1 MHLSVNYLTPPNM
14 WTIKDVIENPHH
26 FTDRGWYVVSSSNS
40 SILYE
45 LDLNSTIE
53 YGYKFH
59 RFRGANLELSYPFT
73 CSEGFAI
80 SCKNIRPATV
90 GEVKKYFPSLEDI
103 KLHKQR
109 KMFNKA

>member
-1 MHLSVNYLTPPNM
+1 M

-26 FTDRGWYVVSSSNS
+26 FTDRGWYVVSSSDYS
-40 SILYE
+40 LLYE
-45 LDLNSTIE
+45 LDLDSTVKN
-53 YGYKFH
+53 GGNFH

-73 CSEGFAI
+73 GSEGYT
-80 SCKNIRPATV
+80 SGCKNIRPATV